1 MLSFNLAAAGGRE
14 VVSRPP
20 SPPPADATAA
30 IADAAAAPQPP
41 LPPSRPTEWTLA
53 LRILRASG
61 VRIAGVAGADAD
73 ASMYVHYR
81 LTGAA
86 SVVAPV
92 VGETQMVPASER
104 PAFLH
109 ERKESVVTTL
119 HDGAF
124 RGFVSSQSVHLE
136 LWLVPT
142 LAARTNLFDHVL
154 LGTASASLEGAEGGA
169 QLRCPL
175 HVAGSF
181 GGPSADVGELRV
193 AAAFCK
199 GGACTT
205 PLDLP
210 PTPLKGVLNPPP
222 AADDDAGAIT
232 TAPPTPQ
239 PAAATAPPTP
249 LPTAPSR
256 AVLTIERAI
265 LPLAEGT
272 AARNGARYQ
281 LRVLL
286 PGGAPYV
293 ESVPFGGDGA
303 PPAGAAALLGLECAP
318 LSTLDQAELQLRRLD
333 DDAPLGDPT
342 SALVGACF
350 VSLRVSREM
359 PSLGGSRVHALLR
372 TDGAQPVADGAL
384 RVSVAA
390 ATDDDGED
398 GFPPTPLS
406 AREKYHPAADVG
418 ELSSSG
424 GGVALAAA
432 LAAAADEGVVLDLAH
447 AGTAAAAA
455 VEPAPELLT
464 QLPSSYEL
472 TTSLEVAGATGDL
485 ISSLSLDLDSVMGSL
500 RSRLERVE
508 DDDREAEAV
517 AEAVAEA
524 PPPAEVEVEA
534 AAVAGPLL
542 AVAAAAAAEA
552 AAEAAAAI
560 ARGRACI
567 GAAADVSS
575 SQEDFVVVAPTEEEA
590 VAGPSDDAPP
600 TGGIPT
606 PPSDDVM
613 SPWASPLGSP
623 PGSPRAGGAAGAD
636 SPAFGIRLSKPM
648 RFAAESGSLAPR
660 GENVHLNAPPQ
671 KSSRGATLAAL
682 TATKTRRIARIL
694 GTSDGEALSS
704 EDMSDMD

>member
-1 MLSFNLAAAGGRE
+1 
-14 VVSRPP
+14 
-20 SPPPADATAA
+20 
-30 IADAAAAPQPP
+30 
-41 LPPSRPTEWTLA
+41 
-53 LRILRASG
+53 
-61 VRIAGVAGADAD
+61 
-73 ASMYVHYR
+73 
-81 LTGAA
+81 
-86 SVVAPV
+86 
-92 VGETQMVPASER
+92 
-104 PAFLH
+104 
-109 ERKESVVTTL
+109 
-119 HDGAF
+119 
-124 RGFVSSQSVHLE
+124 
-136 LWLVPT
+136 
-142 LAARTNLFDHVL
+142 
-154 LGTASASLEGAEGGA
+154 
-169 QLRCPL
+169 
-175 HVAGSF
+175 
-181 GGPSADVGELRV
+181 
-193 AAAFCK
+193 
-199 GGACTT
+199 
-205 PLDLP
+205 
-210 PTPLKGVLNPPP
+210 
-222 AADDDAGAIT
+222 
-232 TAPPTPQ
+232 
-239 PAAATAPPTP
+239 
-249 LPTAPSR
+249 
-256 AVLTIERAI
+256 
-265 LPLAEGT
+265 
-272 AARNGARYQ
+272 
-281 LRVLL
+281 
-286 PGGAPYV
+286 
-293 ESVPFGGDGA
+293 
-303 PPAGAAALLGLECAP
+303 
-318 LSTLDQAELQLRRLD
+318 
-333 DDAPLGDPT
+333 
-342 SALVGACF
+342 
-350 VSLRVSREM
+350 M

-447 AGTAAAAA
+447 AGTASAAA

-567 GAAADVSS
+567 GAAADEAR

-623 PGSPRAGGAAGAD
+623 PGSPR
-636 SPAFGIRLSKPM
+636 SS
-648 RFAAESGSLAPR
+648 
-660 GENVHLNAPPQ
+660 APPAPTRPPLA
-671 KSSRGATLAAL
+671 SASRSRCGSPPKAVRSRLAAR
-682 TATKTRRIARIL
+682 TCT
-694 GTSDGEALSS
+694 
-704 EDMSDMD
+704 